1 MESFLV
7 LGLKE
12 DQILEDREI
21 EKIVKEDQFQK
32 TWDFLLKYC
41 TLRPR
46 SRNEVNLWIR
56 RKKVHESL
64 IKDLIKKLKRLELID
79 DQAFALWWIEQR
91 TSFKPRGKRALK
103 FELRQKGIKT
113 ETIDK
118 VLSQVNLNEEK
129 LAKGLIAKKSY
140 LFSKYSGR
148 EAWKKKSQYL
158 ARKGFDWEII
168 EKTLGKR

>member
-1 MESFLV
+1 MK

-12 DQILEDREI
+12 NQSLEDQEI
-21 EKIVKEDQFQK
+21 EKIVRQDQFQK
-32 TWDFLLKYC
+32 IYDSLLKYC

-46 SRNEVNLWIR
+46 SKKEVNFWIR

-64 IKDLIKKLKRLELID
+64 TDDLIRKLKRLKLID
-79 DQAFALWWIEQR
+79 DESFARWWIEQR

-103 FELRQKGIKT
+103 FELRQKGIGT
-113 ETIDK
+113 ITIDK
-118 VLSQVNLNEEK
+118 VLSEANLNEEK
-129 LAKGLIAKKSY
+129 LARGLIARKSY

-148 EAWKKKSQYL
+148 EARQKKSQYL

-168 EKTLGKR
+168 EKALGKR